1 MSYTSPGASGA
12 PDAPDS
18 PGTPPD
24 SPDTPD
30 APLDLPPAD
39 APPADAPPVSIAKP
53 APPPPGMDA
62 PPAFPPGPPPPPP
75 PPYPRYYVPIP
86 PRPAPVAGLG
96 TAAMVLFGGVSALA
110 LLRLIADFDLYDT
123 LGRSWYAFH
132 RDDDV
137 GGFWA
142 FAVLLLG
149 IGFLAAI
156 PVFLTWFNRVR
167 TNAEVFAPGR
177 HRQSP
182 GMAIGAWFIPFA
194 NWWIPKQIT
203 DDIVA
208 VSDPSGGA
216 RPTAYG
222 HPGAYGHPAP
232 YHPAPYARPGQGAV
246 TAWWATWVASSVL
259 SALGWLMLVAA
270 DEGDPG
276 DGRAAL
282 LMFMLSDAALM
293 AAGVCGIVMIRTI
306 TTMQDLRLG
315 FTRLGTHL
323 PPPPPA
329 GPRHW

>member
-1 MSYTSPGASGA
+1 MSDTSP
-12 PDAPDS
+12 DS
-18 PGTPPD
+18 
-24 SPDTPD
+24 PD

-39 APPADAPPVSIAKP
+39 TPPVSMAKPAAPPVG
-53 APPPPGMDA
+53 PPPAVA
-62 PPAFPPGPPPPPP
+62 PTVGAPYPAGPPPGPPPAR
-75 PPYPRYYVPIP
+75 YPRYYVPIP
-86 PRPAPVAGLG
+86 PRPAPVAGIG
-96 TAAMVLFGGVSALA
+96 TAAMVLLGGVSALA

-123 LGRSWYAFH
+123 LGRSWYMFY

-182 GMAIGAWFIPFA
+182 GMAVGAWFIPFA

-208 VSDPSGGA
+208 ASDPSGGA

-222 HPGAYGHPAP
+222 YPGPYG
-232 YHPAPYARPGQGAV
+232 HPAPYARPGQGAV

-259 SALGWLMLVAA
+259 SALGWLLLVAA

-282 LMFMLSDAALM
+282 LMFMLSDAALI
-293 AAGVCGIVMIRTI
+293 AAGICGIVMIRTI

-315 FTRLGTHL
+315 FTRLGMRM

>member
-1 MSYTSPGASGA
+1 MNFTK
-12 PDAPDS
+12 
-18 PGTPPD
+18 
-24 SPDTPD
+24 
-30 APLDLPPAD
+30 PA
-39 APPADAPPVSIAKP
+39 
-53 APPPPGMDA
+53 APPP
-62 PPAFPPGPPPPPP
+62 FPPGPPP

-182 GMAIGAWFIPFA
+182 GMAVGAWFIPFA

-222 HPGAYGHPAP
+222 HPWAYGHPAP
-232 YHPAPYARPGQGAV
+232 YTRPGQGAV

-315 FTRLGTHL
+315 FTRLGTHM